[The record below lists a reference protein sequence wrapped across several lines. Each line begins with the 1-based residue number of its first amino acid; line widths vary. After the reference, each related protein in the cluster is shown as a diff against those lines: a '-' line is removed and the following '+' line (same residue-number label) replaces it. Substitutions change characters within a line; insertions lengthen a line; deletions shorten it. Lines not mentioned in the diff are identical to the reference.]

1 MPITSIVS
9 DPATLTLTATGE
21 YPVPV
26 ERLWAAW
33 ADPRQLERFWG
44 PPQWPATFTRHD
56 MREGGLAEYFMTGPN
71 GESAHGYWRFVRV
84 DAPRAFEVRDG
95 FAHPDGT
102 PNTELPE
109 SKMAL
114 TFEATPTGSRFVGV
128 STFASVEA
136 MEQLL
141 AMGMKEGLTV
151 ALAQMDEV
159 LADLR
164 DHSASLATALQL
176 VDDTH
181 AVVVREVRGSLP
193 QVWRA
198 HHEPA
203 LLQRWLLGP
212 PGWTMPVCEVATE
225 LGQTWRYEWQS
236 EADGRRFGF
245 TGELLEREVP
255 RRAVTTERMI
265 GMDGPQTVNELTLAP
280 RPGGRTRI
288 EIRITYPSKEV
299 RDAILGTGMIN
310 GMEASYARLEEE
322 VLAGR

>member
-1 MPITSIVS
+1 MPILSVVS
-9 DPATLTLTATGE
+9 DPSTLTLTATGE

-56 MREGGLAEYFMTGPN
+56 MREGGRSEYHMSGPTG
-71 GESAHGYWRFVRV
+71 ETAHACWRFVQV
-84 DAPRAFEVRDG
+84 EAPRGFEVLDS
-95 FAHPDGT
+95 FAHADGSRN
-102 PNTELPE
+102 PAFPE
-109 SKMAL
+109 TRMQFR
-114 TFEATPTGSRFVGV
+114 FETTPTGSRFVGV

-136 MEQLL
+136 MERMLT
-141 AMGMKEGLTV
+141 MGMQEGLTL
-151 ALAQMDEV
+151 ALAQMDDV

-164 DHSASLATALQL
+164 DHAAGFRTALTL

-181 AVVVREVRGSLP
+181 VVVSRDVRGSLG
-193 QVWRA
+193 QIWRC

-212 PGWTMPVCEVATE
+212 PGWTMPVCEVAKEVGGTY
-225 LGQTWRYEWQS
+225 RYEWESQDRS
-236 EADGRRFGF
+236 RRFGF
-245 TGELLEREVP
+245 TGELLETAAP

-265 GMDGPQTVNELTLAP
+265 GTDGPSTVNELVLSP

-288 EIRITYPSKEV
+288 EVRITYPSKEV
-299 RDAILGTGMIN
+299 RDAILATGMVD
-310 GMEASYARLEEE
+310 GMEASYARLEAEG
-322 VLAGR
+322 VGA